1 MNDKEGIMHEV
12 GGGSFLSRG
21 ISRCKG
27 PEVGMSL
34 ACSWGSKK
42 KPGRAGATR
51 GRGQRRVD
59 EVREEMGPQI
69 LQGLEGC
76 GRRLQ
81 FGTVSSV
88 SHRCR
93 LHTSTVP
100 DTRRLT

>member
-1 MNDKEGIMHEV
+1 MTRKELCTKL

-76 GRRLQ
+76 GKTFAVWYCLLRESQ
-81 FGTVSSV
+81 M
-88 SHRCR
+88 
-93 LHTSTVP
+93 
-100 DTRRLT
+100 